1 MKNEYSKS
9 VLQKRLEDAEYWSG
23 KNGYEQEALREVIA
37 ILGILIDQVV
47 GKPKQSKPSLEQY
60 EGRDIGDLK

>member
-1 MKNEYSKS
+1 MKNES
-9 VLQKRLEDAEYWSG
+9 VLRKRFEDAEYWSN

-37 ILGILIDQVV
+37 ILGILINEVV
-47 GKPKQSKPSLEQY
+47 GKPEQSKANLEHY

>member
-1 MKNEYSKS
+1 MKNES

-37 ILGILIDQVV
+37 ILGILIDEVV
-47 GKPKQSKPSLEQY
+47 GKPEQSKANLEDY